1 MISVLGSIS
10 RADGASKKATNCR
23 AKRNDRASFG
33 VNSLLRRSAER
44 FEDHVVD
51 MMVAGIWPDQLP
63 AKSQQQHNISSYL
76 DTPVFNQVTVESQQG
91 STWSLARL
99 VGDSL
104 AGAQASICSLPITLL
119 GHLLPI
125 NRPSKALVLERRAPR
140 DIIVCN

>member
-76 DTPVFNQVTVESQQG
+76 DTPAFNQVTVESQQG
-91 STWSLARL
+91 STWSLAI
-99 VGDSL
+99 GDSL
-104 AGAQASICSLPITLL
+104 AGAQASTCGSPMTSCRLDSCT
-119 GHLLPI
+119 
-125 NRPSKALVLERRAPR
+125 ALVGFNFRLK
-140 DIIVCN
+140 